1 MQDSDRLREAA
12 KVVMYV
18 VGFAPDETTRRML
31 YRAATAV
38 LRVAQNLDKKEVEDG
53 KKDK

>member
-1 MQDSDRLREAA
+1 MQDADRLR
-12 KVVMYV
+12 YV

-31 YRAATAV
+31 YRAALTV
-38 LRVAQNLDKKEVEDG
+38 QSVAENLDKKEVEDG